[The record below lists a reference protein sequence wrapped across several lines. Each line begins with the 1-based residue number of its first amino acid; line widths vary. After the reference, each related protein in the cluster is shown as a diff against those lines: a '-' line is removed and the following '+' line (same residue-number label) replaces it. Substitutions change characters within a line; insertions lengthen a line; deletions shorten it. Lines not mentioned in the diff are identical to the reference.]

1 MPSNPKALE
10 VSQRGIDLLRNPL
23 LNKGTAFPESE
34 RTDFGLHALLPPH
47 VSTMEEQFQRVREN
61 FDRLETPLKKYIQL
75 RALQDRNETL
85 FYAFI
90 LHNIEDTMPIVYTPT
105 VGQACQEY
113 SRIFRFSRGL
123 YISPNN
129 INQIDIIM
137 HGFAGVELIVATDGE
152 GILGIGDQG
161 VGGMGIP
168 IGKLSLYTAGAGI
181 HPSAC
186 LPITLDVGTNNEDL
200 LADPLYL
207 GIRQERIRGDEYFDF
222 IDKFVQGVKR
232 NLPNVLIQWED
243 FSKQN
248 AFSILDRY
256 SEGVLSFNDDI
267 QGTGA
272 MALAGIFTAL
282 KTSEQAFTNQV
293 FIIFGA
299 GAGGIGIARQIYA
312 ALIKEGL
319 SADEAKRRIYTID
332 SRGLITEG
340 RDGVDAYKKPS
351 AHDPALISD
360 WRLANPARVSLMDVI
375 INAKATVLIGASGQ
389 PNTITE
395 EMAKAMLANTPR
407 PIIFPLSNPTSKTE
421 ARPAE
426 LYRWTDGKAIVATGS
441 PFPPVEYNAV
451 RYRIGQGNNAFVFP
465 GIGLGAIALRARQV
479 TDDMCTAGAFA
490 LHQGTLDSNEVD
502 GAVFPSIERF
512 REIGLQVAVAVAEEA
527 IRSGVAQ
534 VGEIDNIEEAI
545 VERMWYPV
553 YVPYRGVR

>member
-129 INQIDIIM
+129 INQIDQIM

-200 LADPLYL
+200 LAD
-207 GIRQERIRGDEYFDF
+207 R
-222 IDKFVQGVKR
+222 
-232 NLPNVLIQWED
+232 
-243 FSKQN
+243 
-248 AFSILDRY
+248 
-256 SEGVLSFNDDI
+256 
-267 QGTGA
+267 
-272 MALAGIFTAL
+272 MART
-282 KTSEQAFTNQV
+282 
-293 FIIFGA
+293 
-299 GAGGIGIARQIYA
+299 
-312 ALIKEGL
+312 
-319 SADEAKRRIYTID
+319 
-332 SRGLITEG
+332 
-340 RDGVDAYKKPS
+340 
-351 AHDPALISD
+351 
-360 WRLANPARVSLMDVI
+360 
-375 INAKATVLIGASGQ
+375 
-389 PNTITE
+389 
-395 EMAKAMLANTPR
+395 
-407 PIIFPLSNPTSKTE
+407 
-421 ARPAE
+421 
-426 LYRWTDGKAIVATGS
+426 
-441 PFPPVEYNAV
+441 
-451 RYRIGQGNNAFVFP
+451 
-465 GIGLGAIALRARQV
+465 
-479 TDDMCTAGAFA
+479 
-490 LHQGTLDSNEVD
+490 
-502 GAVFPSIERF
+502 
-512 REIGLQVAVAVAEEA
+512 
-527 IRSGVAQ
+527 
-534 VGEIDNIEEAI
+534 
-545 VERMWYPV
+545 
-553 YVPYRGVR
+553 